1 MIYHLRVLALFLV
14 TSDVTPVSAATSL
27 RKARRACQKYDEA
40 KIAEQLAE
48 FEKWDATLK
57 RRATTKSK
65 VERLKD
71 YQKFRTFRSNLSRLF
86 HKFDMYVMEAGMVP
100 EKFPLIDVMD
110 ETRMHEMATIIAPA
124 VFVLCSDI
132 EEYNEKHADADTHAY
147 WYKFA
152 TITTK
157 VALVAGKI
165 ITMDLALV
173 SSASFDETECVKQLS
188 GCFNHTVAL
197 SAGEIA
203 GNIATA
209 LDATQD
215 AVLDEDLHK
224 GLEASRKLADKYA
237 EKVKKFSWWKSFK
250 SDISEWWKRKK
261 HGKCYLLAQ
270 HQELRQNMSELME
283 FLQKQDDFFRHTGV
297 PDEIC
302 AALDTFRA
310 SFQSWGTKDVV
321 SLAWEKDAEVQKEEA
336 MRQKVEKLQED
347 AKSVKK
353 EKRKVKQ
360 LESDVISLKE
370 STKENGVS
378 LQEYTTMFLNYV
390 EEAKKRNGRRL
401 GSDAESQTS
410 ALRHIARQRTLRAEN
425 SHELN

>member
-14 TSDVTPVSAATSL
+14 TSDVTPVSAAISL

-40 KIAEQLAE
+40 KMFAEY
-48 FEKWDATLK
+48 EKWKASLVRTP
-57 RRATTKSK
+57 TTKNK

-132 EEYNEKHADADTHAY
+132 EEYNEKHADADTQAY

-237 EKVKKFSWWKSFK
+237 QKVKKFSWWKSFK

-321 SLAWEKDAEVQKEEA
+321 SLAWEKDAEVQKEIDME
-336 MRQKVEKLQED
+336 KFVEDISEKLPD
-347 AKSVKK
+347 LKDDVTGVHAMVMYL
-353 EKRKVKQ
+353 EKRYEDVKPLPELMEK
-360 LESDVISLKE
+360 LETLQKGMANLKHDLE
-370 STKENGVS
+370 IATQSKLLREMS
-378 LQEYTTMFLNYV
+378 
-390 EEAKKRNGRRL
+390 KKRDSGFSNDF
-401 GSDAESQTS
+401 S
-410 ALRHIARQRTLRAEN
+410 
-425 SHELN
+425 